1 MKTLMRLYLFTN
13 AILRYREK
21 QKSYLGIS
29 IFFSNYVRNEQR
41 SNEFKGTR
49 SYIYTHSLGGCYTA
63 EEEAEE
69 IEIT

>member
-1 MKTLMRLYLFTN
+1 MRLYLFTN

-41 SNEFKGTR
+41 SNEFKATR
-49 SYIYTHSLGGCYTA
+49 SYIYVV
-63 EEEAEE
+63 
-69 IEIT
+69 